1 MATTSALVTFVRDVA
16 LVHPAKLLPSPAS
29 LLGYLASIA
38 AVVVDDVVAILAC
51 PATSTTAVVGKV
63 GATSLVDAPV
73 AIHTN
78 LNFYTLTTA
87 VLATG
92 LDLAFEPVCEH
103 VWQLA
108 VWTVLRGQQS
118 VAVAVVV
125 QYAAVHPDG

>member
-1 MATTSALVTFVRDVA
+1 VATTSALVTVVRDAA

-29 LLGYLASIA
+29 LLDYLASIA
-38 AVVVDDVVAILAC
+38 AVVVVDDVVAILAC

-87 VLATG
+87 VLATD

-108 VWTVLRGQQS
+108 V
-118 VAVAVVV
+118 
-125 QYAAVHPDG
+125 